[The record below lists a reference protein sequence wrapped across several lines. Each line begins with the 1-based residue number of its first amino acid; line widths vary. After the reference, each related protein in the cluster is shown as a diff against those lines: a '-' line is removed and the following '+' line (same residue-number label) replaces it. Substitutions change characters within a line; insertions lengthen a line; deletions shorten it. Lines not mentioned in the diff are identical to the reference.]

1 MNFDDLN
8 KASELQLGLAAESLE
23 MNLQP
28 LANAVDL
35 LELGEEGQPELR
47 LLDDADEELQ
57 YRLIVVDVSLIVK
70 GVHEIVEEPYE
81 PKEGLPCHSD
91 ITVLRHV
98 HEDGQQH
105 FQQNGVAA
113 ASAYHLHELKPQKL
127 ACSVSASSERGEDH
141 LKNDLESL
149 VVSLPLQPLFP
160 VPLPLLVLL
169 QKTLKAW
176 RAQAEMGEPDRR
188 VHGFL

>member
-1 MNFDDLN
+1 MDFDDLD

-23 MNLQP
+23 VNLQP

-35 LELGEEGQPELR
+35 LELGEERQSQLR

-57 YRLIVVDVSLIVK
+57 NCLIVVDVFLIVE

-105 FQQNGVAA
+105 FQQNGVAT
-113 ASAYHLHELKPQKL
+113 ASADHLHELQSQKF
-127 ACSVSASSERGEDH
+127 ARSVFASSE
-141 LKNDLESL
+141 
-149 VVSLPLQPLFP
+149 
-160 VPLPLLVLL
+160 
-169 QKTLKAW
+169 
-176 RAQAEMGEPDRR
+176 
-188 VHGFL
+188 